1 MCTSHSFNLSVF
13 SVETIQYSV
22 KKNRY
27 ACTVGYNFWNCQGWP
42 TNLYSNESLVSPL
55 SEKHINFEFGQ
66 FLHTLKCLRVH
77 FALLIQLEDQKKK
90 YESTV
95 GYNFRSFQG
104 WPTNLYSNESLGSP
118 LSEKHINFEFGQFL
132 HTLKSL
138 RVHLALIQL
147 AGVLSGNNT
156 IQREDQ
162 KRNMNLRLGIILEVF
177 KGGRQIY
184 IQMKA

>member
-1 MCTSHSFNLSVF
+1 MVAN
-13 SVETIQYSV
+13 
-22 KKNRY
+22 K
-27 ACTVGYNFWNCQGWP
+27 
-42 TNLYSNESLVSPL
+42 
-55 SEKHINFEFGQ
+55 
-66 FLHTLKCLRVH
+66 
-77 FALLIQLEDQKKK
+77 
-90 YESTV
+90 
-95 GYNFRSFQG
+95 
-104 WPTNLYSNESLGSP
+104 YSNESLGSL

-138 RVHLALIQL
+138 RVHFALIQL